1 MLNSGFSTSSSSAF
15 GVADFFEITLEL
27 GTGLGVGGETVLVA
41 ESEEFDITIGS
52 SSFKDCTRFN
62 ASINLLMFV
71 PYSSFTLDTI
81 SWDSTLSF
89 HHLFFNKVFQSH
101 PIKENAN

>member
-1 MLNSGFSTSSSSAF
+1 MLNSGFSTSLDFWA
-15 GVADFFEITLEL
+15 GDFFEIFLEL
-27 GTGLGVGGETVLVA
+27 VTGLGVDGETVLLTG
-41 ESEEFDITIGS
+41 SEEFDITIGS

-71 PYSSFTLDTI
+71 PYSSFTLNTI

-89 HHLFFNKVFQSH
+89 H
-101 PIKENAN
+101 P